1 MAGEMGTTKAI
12 IIAAVLIG
20 GVILAGDLV
29 GSRYA
34 FSANPG
40 VDGAADQIGIHH
52 LRPHRHRE
60 ILVTH
65 SLSVSKAR
73 VTS

>member
-20 GVILAGDLV
+20 GAILAGDLV

-34 FSANPG
+34 FSATP
-40 VDGAADQIGIHH
+40 
-52 LRPHRHRE
+52 
-60 ILVTH
+60 
-65 SLSVSKAR
+65 SV
-73 VTS
+73 